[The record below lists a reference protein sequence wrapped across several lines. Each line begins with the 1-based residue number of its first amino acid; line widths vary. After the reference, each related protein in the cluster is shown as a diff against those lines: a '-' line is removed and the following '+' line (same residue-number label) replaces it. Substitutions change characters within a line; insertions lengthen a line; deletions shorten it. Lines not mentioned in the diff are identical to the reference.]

1 MGFINEE
8 LTAAQQKEFN
18 SWGITYPL
26 YGGGQL
32 LREIELKDPCNWTID
47 KERNIY
53 LLGLYSLRDHY
64 EERIFVFL
72 WNKKRYI
79 VQFRESF
86 ENGNNVIW
94 NIPEHYISK
103 DIVFPYCEEIGF
115 IDDLRDALIA
125 FGDDGHPEENVKR
138 RTKCSF

>member
-1 MGFINEE
+1 MSFINEK
-8 LTAAQQKEFN
+8 LTSEQQKEFN

-32 LREIELKDPCNWTID
+32 LREIKMKDPRNWTID

-53 LLGLYSLRDHY
+53 LFGLYSLRDYY
-64 EERIFVFL
+64 EERVFAFL
-72 WNKKRYI
+72 WGNKTYI

-94 NIPEHYISK
+94 NIPEHYMSK
-103 DIVFPYCEEIGF
+103 DIIFPYCEEKGF
-115 IDDLRDALIA
+115 IDDLRDALA
-125 FGDDGHPEENVKR
+125 AYGDDGYIEENNKK
-138 RTKCSF
+138 RTKCNF

>member
-1 MGFINEE
+1 MSFINEK
-8 LTAAQQKEFN
+8 LTSEQQKEFN

-32 LREIELKDPCNWTID
+32 LSEIKMKDPRNWTID

-53 LLGLYSLRDHY
+53 LLGLYSLRDYY
-64 EERIFVFL
+64 EERVFAFL
-72 WNKKRYI
+72 WGNKTYI

-94 NIPEHYISK
+94 NIPEHYMSK
-103 DIVFPYCEEIGF
+103 DIIFPYCEEKGF
-115 IDDLRDALIA
+115 IDDLRDALA
-125 FGDDGHPEENVKR
+125 AYGDDGYIEANNKKR
-138 RTKCSF
+138 TRCNF